1 MRKEIEA
8 RIQKALDQIRPYL
21 QSDGG
26 DISFISLDENN
37 EVKIKLLGACEN
49 CPMSV
54 QTLKLG
60 IESAIKK
67 AVPEITRVIAVDEDM
82 ESALWSFLWF
92 ISISRKIIQF

>member
-1 MRKEIEA
+1 MRKEIEG

-67 AVPEITRVIAVDEDM
+67 AVPEITRVIAVDENL
-82 ESALWSFLWF
+82 ESV
-92 ISISRKIIQF
+92 I

>member
-1 MRKEIEA
+1 LNLQNKIANMRKEIEG

-49 CPMSV
+49 CPMSI

-67 AVPEITRVIAVDEDM
+67 AVPEITRVIAVDENL
-82 ESALWSFLWF
+82 ESV
-92 ISISRKIIQF
+92 I

>member
-1 MRKEIEA
+1 MRKEIEV
-8 RIQKALDQIRPYL
+8 RIKKALDQIRPYL

-49 CPMSV
+49 CPMSL

-60 IESAIKK
+60 VESAIKK
-67 AVPEITRVIAVDEDM
+67 AVPEIIRVIAVDENM
-82 ESALWSFLWF
+82 ESVL
-92 ISISRKIIQF
+92 

>member
-82 ESALWSFLWF
+82 ESAL
-92 ISISRKIIQF
+92 